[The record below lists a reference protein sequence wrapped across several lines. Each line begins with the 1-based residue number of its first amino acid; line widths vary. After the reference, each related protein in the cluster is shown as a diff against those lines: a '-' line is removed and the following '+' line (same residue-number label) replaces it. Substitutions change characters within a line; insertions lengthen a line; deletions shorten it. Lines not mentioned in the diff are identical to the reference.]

1 MRMMRIMTMMI
12 TMRKV
17 RTGFMLNS
25 AGNNGDYENGE
36 DNTTDGFFI
45 TRKHQIELYGVWLTS
60 VASNWSCN
68 SSYK

>member
-1 MRMMRIMTMMI
+1 
-12 TMRKV
+12 
-17 RTGFMLNS
+17 MLNNDDNS
-25 AGNNGDYENGE
+25 DDDENGE
-36 DNTTDGFFI
+36 DNTADGFFI